1 MMRARWWRILVLVL
15 VCGLVA
21 LAILVSDEQLPVAP
35 RPPVALPPAVVT
47 LGDSTLSGEGAGNYV
62 AGTNGEN
69 GNWCH
74 RSPAAAVYQ
83 LHLPPGI
90 APIDLACSG
99 AQAAQVGSVSD
110 PDAAGTQ
117 AQQLGD
123 LARRFRITDVV
134 IQVGANDDPGFGDV
148 VNRCVAAWAS
158 HSPDGCAG
166 QLRTEWP
173 QRVAQMQPKVLSA
186 VQAVQAVMA
195 RAGYRPGSY
204 SLALQSYASPVAPDV
219 VPALQNL
226 SGCPLLTG
234 DLRWIR
240 DTAVPQ
246 LSEALREVARQ
257 AHVRFLDLSRAGDGH
272 EACAGGTEWFTRL
285 TVDWES
291 LKDDN
296 RASHATQESFHSNA
310 AGYAE
315 IGRCMGEFL
324 TSLEINAACVAD
336 QRGDLQAVSERATTA
351 QSSHP

>member
-1 MMRARWWRILVLVL
+1 MRARWWRLLVLVL
-15 VCGLVA
+15 VCGVVA
-21 LAILVSDEQLPVAP
+21 LAVLVSDQQPRVAP
-35 RPPVALPPAVVT
+35 PPPVALPPAVVT

-62 AGTNGEN
+62 TGTNGEN

-90 APIDLACSG
+90 TPIDLACSG
-99 AQAAQVGSVSD
+99 AHAAQVGSASD
-110 PDAAGTQ
+110 PAGAGTQ

-123 LARRFRITDVV
+123 LTRRFRITDVV
-134 IQVGANDDPGFGDV
+134 IQIGANDDPGFSDV
-148 VNRCVAAWAS
+148 VNRCVSAWAS
-158 HSPDGCAG
+158 HSADGCAG
-166 QLRTEWP
+166 QLRTDWP
-173 QRVAQMQPKVLSA
+173 QRVAQMRPKVLSA

-246 LSEALREVARQ
+246 LSEALRAVARQ
-257 AHVRFLDLSRAGDGH
+257 AQVRFLDLSRAGDGH

-310 AGYAE
+310 TGYAE

-324 TSLEINAACVAD
+324 ASREINAVCVAD
-336 QRGDLQAVSERATTA
+336 QQGSLQAVPERAITA
-351 QSSHP
+351 QGSHP